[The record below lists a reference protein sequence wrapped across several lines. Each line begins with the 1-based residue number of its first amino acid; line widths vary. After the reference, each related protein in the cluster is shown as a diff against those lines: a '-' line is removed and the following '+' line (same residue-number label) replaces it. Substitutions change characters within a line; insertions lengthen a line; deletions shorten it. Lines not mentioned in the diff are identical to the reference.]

1 MPAKRDI
8 TGQKFA
14 RLLVIG
20 YSEKKTKA
28 NKRMVWCQ
36 CDCGSIKEQVAAN
49 LVSGMA
55 KSCGCLV
62 GESAKERFTK
72 HGHRYHPLY
81 NRYRH
86 MLQRCYSINSEEYK
100 NYGARGITVCDEWRK
115 SFAKFAEDMGAAPF
129 ASASIDRIDNNKCY
143 SKENCHWATKKEQ
156 STNRR
161 NVTLIE
167 YDGQTMCISDW
178 EKKLGFGSRSLR
190 ARLAAGMSIDEAFTL
205 PKIPKGRYIRK

>member
-1 MPAKRDI
+1 MAAKTDI

-20 YSEKKTKA
+20 YSDKKTKA

-62 GESAKERFTK
+62 VESAKERFTK
-72 HGHRYHPLY
+72 HGHRYHTLY
-81 NRYRH
+81 NRYMS
-86 MLQRCYSINSEEYK
+86 MLQRCYYVRSDEYK
-100 NYGARGITVCDEWRK
+100 NYGARGITVCDDWKE
-115 SFAKFAEDMGAAPF
+115 SFDKFSEDMGNPQF
-129 ASASIDRIDNNKCY
+129 ALASIDRIDNNKGY
-143 SKENCHWATKKEQ
+143 SKENCRWATKKEQ
-156 STNRR
+156 SINRR

-167 YDGQTMCISDW
+167 YEGQTMCVSDW
-178 EKKLGFGSRSLR
+178 EEKLGFGSRTLR
-190 ARLAAGMSIDEAFTL
+190 ARLASGMSIGEAFTL
-205 PKIPKGRYIRK
+205 PKIPKGQYIRK